1 MPYLAPA
8 SPVSRLL
15 HLARSSAEGR
25 RRSGAPEGGCQALK
39 GGFYR
44 SEASFYSRGATV
56 AAAGAGLKA
65 GQERRRSGR
74 GGIGW
79 HVYQVTLV
87 CHCVS
92 GTTPGSPN
100 VVFGLAGTRMTH
112 VTWYWDLLLVTW
124 MDGVGDTV
132 SECCWTGGWDVT
144 DSRPGR
150 GQIPAARYLSRFLG
164 RAGISRGTST

>member
-25 RRSGAPEGGCQALK
+25 RRSGALEGGCQALK

-92 GTTPGSPN
+92 GTTPGVTKCSVLLN
-100 VVFGLAGTRMTH
+100 RDTNDTRNLILG
-112 VTWYWDLLLVTW
+112 LLLVTW
-124 MDGVGDTV
+124 MDGVEDTV
-132 SECCWTGGWDVT
+132 SVLVVWWLEGD
-144 DSRPGR
+144 
-150 GQIPAARYLSRFLG
+150 
-164 RAGISRGTST
+164 

>member
-1 MPYLAPA
+1 MVGGGGGGSIGGGCMPYLAPA

-25 RRSGAPEGGCQALK
+25 RRSGALEGGCQALK

-92 GTTPGSPN
+92 GTTPGVTKCSVLNRDTN

-124 MDGVGDTV
+124 MDGVEDTV
-132 SECCWTGGWDVT
+132 SVWWTQGVMLAGW
-144 DSRPGR
+144 R
-150 GQIPAARYLSRFLG
+150 LG
-164 RAGISRGTST
+164 CD

>member
-25 RRSGAPEGGCQALK
+25 RRSGALEGGCQALK

-65 GQERRRSGR
+65 GQEMRRSGR

-92 GTTPGSPN
+92 GTTPGVTNCSVRLGRDTN
-100 VVFGLAGTRMTH
+100 DTRNLVLGFIIGHMDVWVLQGVMLAGWR
-112 VTWYWDLLLVTW
+112 
-124 MDGVGDTV
+124 
-132 SECCWTGGWDVT
+132 
-144 DSRPGR
+144 
-150 GQIPAARYLSRFLG
+150 LG
-164 RAGISRGTST
+164 RD